1 MVIRFTHSVRM
12 DWLLP
17 GIRPT
22 GKRVEVP
29 FVGIIRFAGDK
40 IVHEHLYWD
49 QASLLV
55 QIGLLDRTLPVR
67 GAEIAAQVLSPAQP
81 MNALMPRGGVREA
94 SRDAGTRRN
103 GGASSSAA

>member
-17 GIRPT
+17 GIPPT

-40 IVHEHLYWD
+40 IVHEHLY
-49 QASLLV
+49 
-55 QIGLLDRTLPVR
+55 
-67 GAEIAAQVLSPAQP
+67 
-81 MNALMPRGGVREA
+81 
-94 SRDAGTRRN
+94 
-103 GGASSSAA
+103 